1 MHIQDFPEYNKDL
14 IDVRLERHID
24 YAKEIIKLGRTIRL
38 EIDTPSRQ
46 PLSEL
51 VIITTDKSVA
61 QSIEITETLIKNELN
76 VKKISIDNDEESWV
90 KLVCKPNYAKLGP
103 KFQKEI
109 KKIVEFIENLTQEDI
124 RKFIS
129 EEKVKFEKNYLILED
144 VLVLREPIEKDKNN
158 QLSSDNFSIS
168 LSTEL
173 TNDLIEERV
182 ARELVSYIQNR
193 RKEEGLKITDR
204 IKIEI
209 NVNSQQSMN
218 SINIHKD
225 YIKKET
231 LCTDLNIVDKESDI
245 DILDFKLFLSIEKA

>member
-1 MHIQDFPEYNKDL
+1 M
-14 IDVRLERHID
+14 
-24 YAKEIIKLGRTIRL
+24 
-38 EIDTPSRQ
+38 S
-46 PLSEL
+46 
-51 VIITTDKSVA
+51 
-61 QSIEITETLIKNELN
+61 
-76 VKKISIDNDEESWV
+76 KKINIDNDEKNWV
-90 KLVCKPNYAKLGP
+90 NLVCKPNYAKLGP

-129 EEKVKFEKNYLILED
+129 KEKVKYEKKYLLLED
-144 VLVLREPIEKDKNN
+144 VLIIREPIEKDKNN

-173 TNDLIEERV
+173 SSDLIEERM
-182 ARELVSYIQNR
+182 ARELVSFIQNR

-204 IKIEI
+204 IKINI

-218 SINIHKD
+218 AINVYKD

-231 LCTDLNIVDKESDI
+231 LCTDLNIVDDESDI
-245 DILDFKLFLSIEKA
+245 DILDFKLFLSIEKD